1 MKLRTNSRHEWIN
14 AFIAVMEQYRE
25 PRQTQGSVGALD
37 YERAGNSTGGARCSK
52 IVRPSVLDFL
62 CDVELAAHRAL
73 SNDQEATTLFNV
85 FYRNYKVEQITVAEI
100 NRTCPTP
107 CGVSMCYST
116 DDVWTCIVGVGS
128 SLMETNL
135 CSSCQREIGES
146 GSGLKKIKP
155 AYVTKLPKGWAE
167 ADQRIRER
175 VGRMFIARRI
185 FPVGSYMASKD
196 VRN

>member
-1 MKLRTNSRHEWIN
+1 LKLQTNSRHEWIN

-73 SNDQEATTLFNV
+73 SNDQEAKVLFDF
-85 FYRNYKVEQITVAEI
+85 FYRDFKVEQITVAEI
-100 NRTCPTP
+100 NRTNPELCFFCRSAT
-107 CGVSMCYST
+107 
-116 DDVWTCIVGVGS
+116 DVWKTLDAELNEHTAC
-128 SLMETNL
+128 ED
-135 CSSCQREIGES
+135 CRKEHQ
-146 GSGLKKIKP
+146 LKKTKP
-155 AYVTKLPKGWAE
+155 AFVTKLPQGWAE